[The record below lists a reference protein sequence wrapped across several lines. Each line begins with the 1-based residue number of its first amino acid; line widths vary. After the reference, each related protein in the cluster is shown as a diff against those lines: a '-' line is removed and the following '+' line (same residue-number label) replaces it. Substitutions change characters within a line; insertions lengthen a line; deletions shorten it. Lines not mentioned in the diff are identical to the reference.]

1 MRTMIAAGAL
11 ALLAGC
17 AGGPAGFGSW
27 GGPSFA
33 QLQRGCG
40 DVRDYGDDARSV
52 YSAVFDAWVAKR
64 HGKLTD
70 VRFCAFENELA
81 QRHAALGT
89 NADAAARGGGS
100 VAARR
105 LKGGRGLGRTGAA
118 WHGPRR
124 FGGHIMNSGA

>member
-70 VRFCAFENELA
+70 ARFCAFENELA

-89 NADAAARGGGS
+89 NADAGGGGRGGGGGNP
-100 VAARR
+100 ARPPARR
-105 LKGGRGLGRTGAA
+105 STQE
-118 WHGPRR
+118 
-124 FGGHIMNSGA
+124 S

>member
-17 AGGPAGFGSW
+17 AGAPAMFGGW

-33 QLQRGCG
+33 ELQRSCG
-40 DVRDYGDDARSV
+40 DVRDYGEDAQAV

-70 VRFCAFENELA
+70 ARFCAFENELA
-81 QRHAALGT
+81 QHRAALGT
-89 NADAAARGGGS
+89 STDPAERGRWVSYLNDARARALSWRAAVDPSLRGG
-100 VAARR
+100 
-105 LKGGRGLGRTGAA
+105 
-118 WHGPRR
+118 
-124 FGGHIMNSGA
+124 

>member
-70 VRFCAFENELA
+70 ARFCAFENELA

-89 NADAAARGGGS
+89 NADAAARGRWVSYLSDARAQALSWRAAVDPSLRGG
-100 VAARR
+100 
-105 LKGGRGLGRTGAA
+105 
-118 WHGPRR
+118 
-124 FGGHIMNSGA
+124 